1 MIQSPLSTRKT
12 SNPTG
17 VGHGSRRN
25 KESQVFVEDFPI
37 DANPGSGKMGAS
49 KHADTSILGFH
60 SEQRRY
66 RELGHNIIF
75 LLYVI
80 LYCGLGHHCE
90 FLAPPGTLI
99 AILT

>member
-25 KESQVFVEDFPI
+25 KESQVFVENFPTN
-37 DANPGSGKMGAS
+37 ANPGLGEMGVS
-49 KHADTSILGFH
+49 KHADTPILGFH

-66 RELGHNIIF
+66 RELGHNIDF
-75 LLYVI
+75 
-80 LYCGLGHHCE
+80 
-90 FLAPPGTLI
+90 
-99 AILT
+99 